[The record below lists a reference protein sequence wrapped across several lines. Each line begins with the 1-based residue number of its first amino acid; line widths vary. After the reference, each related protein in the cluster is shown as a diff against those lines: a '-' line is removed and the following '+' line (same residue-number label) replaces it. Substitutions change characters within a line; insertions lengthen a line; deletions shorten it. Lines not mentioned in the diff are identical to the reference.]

1 VHQPVF
7 GTPVDPVFPGVEI
20 HANLI
25 GGILD
30 GNIKQRPPY
39 VVGAEFMLLLVAGL
53 ALALLLPLLTPFK
66 SMLVSALAL
75 LGVIGAN
82 LLVFHSGN
90 LVLPLASGL
99 VLILVLFTF
108 NMAYGFLV
116 EARGT
121 RLITGLFGQ
130 YVPPE
135 LVEEMARNP
144 EQFNMA
150 PRAEDLSVLF
160 SDVRGFTTIS
170 ETLSPDDLSLY
181 INDYLTTMSLVIRE
195 GHRGTLDKYIGD
207 AVMAFWGAPVANP
220 NHAQDAVLAALDMM
234 KQAKVLNEKFHA
246 KNWPPFAI
254 GIGVNS
260 GTMRVGDMGSQ
271 IRKAYT
277 VMGDAVNLGSRLEGI
292 TKQYGADIL
301 IGQETK
307 NRISGIVL
315 REIDMVQVKGKDEP
329 ITIYQPLGLEGEVEQ
344 SLLDEIKLW
353 NQALRY
359 YRAQEWDKTEM
370 QLLNLQKI
378 SKRYLYEVFM
388 ERIAA
393 FRADPPEQSWC
404 GVHKFETK

>member
-1 VHQPVF
+1 
-7 GTPVDPVFPGVEI
+7 
-20 HANLI
+20 
-25 GGILD
+25 
-30 GNIKQRPPY
+30 
-39 VVGAEFMLLLVAGL
+39 
-53 ALALLLPLLTPFK
+53 
-66 SMLVSALAL
+66 
-75 LGVIGAN
+75 
-82 LLVFHSGN
+82 
-90 LVLPLASGL
+90 
-99 VLILVLFTF
+99 
-108 NMAYGFLV
+108 
-116 EARGT
+116 
-121 RLITGLFGQ
+121 
-130 YVPPE
+130 VPPE

-150 PRAEDLSVLF
+150 PRAEELSVLF

-292 TKQYGADIL
+292 TKQYGAGIL
-301 IGQETK
+301 IGQVTK
-307 NRISGIVL
+307 ERISGIVL
-315 REIDMVQVKGKDEP
+315 REIDLVQVKGKDEP
-329 ITIYQPLGLEGEVEQ
+329 ITIYEPLGLEGEVDRAM
-344 SLLDEIKLW
+344 LDEIKLW
-353 NQALRY
+353 NQALRF
-359 YRAQEWDKTEM
+359 YRAQDWDKAEL
-370 QLLNLQKI
+370 QLINLQKI
-378 SKRYLYEVFM
+378 AQRYLYQVFL

-393 FRADPPEQSWC
+393 YRADPPEASWK
-404 GVHKFETK
+404 GVHKFDTKRCDCEFWDAVAVLAGFCVRPRCCWMTMS

>member
-1 VHQPVF
+1 
-7 GTPVDPVFPGVEI
+7 
-20 HANLI
+20 
-25 GGILD
+25 
-30 GNIKQRPPY
+30 
-39 VVGAEFMLLLVAGL
+39 
-53 ALALLLPLLTPFK
+53 
-66 SMLVSALAL
+66 
-75 LGVIGAN
+75 
-82 LLVFHSGN
+82 
-90 LVLPLASGL
+90 
-99 VLILVLFTF
+99 
-108 NMAYGFLV
+108 
-116 EARGT
+116 
-121 RLITGLFGQ
+121 
-130 YVPPE
+130 
-135 LVEEMARNP
+135 
-144 EQFNMA
+144 
-150 PRAEDLSVLF
+150 
-160 SDVRGFTTIS
+160 
-170 ETLSPDDLSLY
+170 
-181 INDYLTTMSLVIRE
+181 MSLVIRE

-260 GTMRVGDMGSQ
+260 GTMRVVDMGSQ

-329 ITIYQPLGLEGEVEQ
+329 IIIYQPLGLEGEVDPA
-344 SLLDEIKLW
+344 LLDEIKLW

-359 YRAQEWDKTEM
+359 YRAKEWDKAEL

-378 SKRYLYEVFM
+378 SKRYLYEVFI

-393 FRADPPEQSWC
+393 FRADPPEESWS